1 MGLPRWL
8 SGKESSCLGSG
19 RFPGG
24 GQGNSLQ
31 YLCLGNPTD
40 RGAWQATVYGVEK
53 MSDTFEPRPPDSQ
66 LLCCSAFPC
75 AKNRLDQG
83 SALFRSHVPEVV
95 CRVRENMK
103 WELMTWKR
111 ALKFVWTLT
120 STPWSEMAYPVS
132 FFKAGCNSNPIS
144 CLRQSQHPA
153 SSPNIYWPRKADTG
167 RLRETAIF
175 TVKGFPCCSVFVL
188 QMKINFAHLQ
198 NCLLQ
203 KGNDWKILTD
213 LCNWCWG
220 QTINKRDKN

>member
-1 MGLPRWL
+1 MVKNPPALGQEDSLEEGKATHSNIFAWEIPQTEEPGKRQSMGSKKCQTHLN
-8 SGKESSCLGSG
+8 
-19 RFPGG
+19 PGH
-24 GQGNSLQ
+24 
-31 YLCLGNPTD
+31 
-40 RGAWQATVYGVEK
+40 
-53 MSDTFEPRPPDSQ
+53 Q

-103 WELMTWKR
+103 WKLMTWKR